1 MQDERA
7 SAEDYTGNLLLVKDI
22 VTRYL
27 RGGVMPYDA
36 AHDAFAVSGLE
47 ERVAYS
53 FPFRAGER
61 ELKMKFGGIA
71 DRIDTLGDGALRV
84 VDYKTGAP
92 HLEFD
97 GVESLFTG
105 TGKQRL
111 SNILQ
116 TLLYSMILHHTRG
129 CDAEPA
135 LYYVRSMN
143 RPDYSPQLDDKQL
156 GVRGARYTLYRE
168 RFEELLR
175 AQLAEMYDPAVPFR
189 QCEDADTCK
198 FCDFRIICK
207 RG

>member
-1 MQDERA
+1 M
-7 SAEDYTGNLLLVKDI
+7 
-22 VTRYL
+22 
-27 RGGVMPYDA
+27 
-36 AHDAFAVSGLE
+36 
-47 ERVAYS
+47 
-53 FPFRAGER
+53 
-61 ELKMKFGGIA
+61 
-71 DRIDTLGDGALRV
+71 
-84 VDYKTGAP
+84 YKR
-92 HLEFD
+92 
-97 GVESLFTG
+97 
-105 TGKQRL
+105 Q
-111 SNILQ
+111 
-116 TLLYSMILHHTRG
+116 ILHHTRG

>member
-1 MQDERA
+1 
-7 SAEDYTGNLLLVKDI
+7 
-22 VTRYL
+22 
-27 RGGVMPYDA
+27 
-36 AHDAFAVSGLE
+36 
-47 ERVAYS
+47 
-53 FPFRAGER
+53 
-61 ELKMKFGGIA
+61 MKFGGIA

-129 CDAEPA
+129 RDAEPA